1 MRALVTGGAGFIG
14 SHLTDYLLANG
25 HQVVILDDLST
36 GTMDNLDQLANDRPC
51 TLVRGSILDAAAV
64 ERSMTGCDAVFH
76 LAAAV
81 GVRTITEHPVESLH
95 TNLRGTE
102 VVLDIALRLRCHVLL
117 ASTGEIYG
125 KNTADWLSED
135 DDRILGSPLKSRW
148 SYAAVKALDEMLAYC
163 YWQQHELP
171 MTIVRLF
178 NIVGPRQ
185 TGRYGMVLP
194 RLVGQALADQ
204 PITVYGDGTQR
215 RCFCAV
221 ADAVPA
227 LVDLLEDPRSCGEAF
242 NLGAAEEV
250 SIREL
255 ANRVREL
262 TKSTSR
268 IVHLPYEQ
276 AYGPGFEDMQR
287 RVPDTTKI
295 RELIG
300 FSPRTSLD
308 EVILSVARHKLGQEV
323 QRAGAS
329 RHASPL
335 GAVAQG
341 TLTTDA
347 FRALADPPPK
357 TNRTG
362 GKPS

>member
-1 MRALVTGGAGFIG
+1 
-14 SHLTDYLLANG
+14 
-25 HQVVILDDLST
+25 
-36 GTMDNLDQLANDRPC
+36 
-51 TLVRGSILDAAAV
+51 
-64 ERSMTGCDAVFH
+64 
-76 LAAAV
+76 
-81 GVRTITEHPVESLH
+81 
-95 TNLRGTE
+95 
-102 VVLDIALRLRCHVLL
+102 
-117 ASTGEIYG
+117 
-125 KNTADWLSED
+125 
-135 DDRILGSPLKSRW
+135 
-148 SYAAVKALDEMLAYC
+148 
-163 YWQQHELP
+163 
-171 MTIVRLF
+171 
-178 NIVGPRQ
+178 
-185 TGRYGMVLP
+185 
-194 RLVGQALADQ
+194 VGQALADQ